1 MRLAVRHVT
10 RYRFDPPLAH
20 GLQRLRLGPKET
32 HGQKVREWR
41 MQLAGAKVEGSYDDH
56 NANHVTLVSLE
67 AGTAEL
73 VITCSGVVDTADQS
87 GILGPHT
94 GKLPLWAFLPQTPLT
109 RPGSR
114 MRALVAGLGA
124 GARAEA
130 GDTLALLHAL
140 SAGVLEAV
148 AYEAGHT
155 HAQTS
160 AEEAL
165 VAARGVCQDHAHIFI
180 GCARALGVPARY
192 VSGYLMM
199 NDRVEQE
206 AGHAWVEAHVDGLGW
221 VGFDVSNGISPDARY
236 VRVAS
241 GRDYAEAAPVTGIS
255 FGAGEGE
262 VSVSLAVEQQ
272 AVQQ

>member
-10 RYRFDPPLAH
+10 RYRFDPPLVH

-41 MQLAGAKVEGSYDDH
+41 MQLVGAKVEASYDDH

-67 AGTAEL
+67 PGTAEL
-73 VITCSGVVDTADQS
+73 VITCSGLVDTADQA

-94 GKLPLWAFLPQTPLT
+94 GKLPLWAFVPQTPLT
-109 RPGSR
+109 RPGPR
-114 MRALVAGLGA
+114 MRALVAGLGSD
-124 GARAEA
+124 RS
-130 GDTLALLHAL
+130 DLLALLHAL
-140 SAGVLEAV
+140 STAVLAAV
-148 AYEAGHT
+148 VYETGHT
-155 HAQTS
+155 HAQTT

-165 VAARGVCQDHAHIFI
+165 AAGHGVCQDHAHIFI
-180 GCARALGVPARY
+180 GCARALGLPARY

-199 NDRVEQE
+199 DDRIDQE
-206 AGHAWVEAHVDGLGW
+206 AGHAWAEAHVEGLGW

-255 FGAGEGE
+255 FGEGRAE
-262 VSVSLAVEQQ
+262 LSVSLAVEQQ